1 MYSVGR
7 VGVKKHWVIERER
20 ERERGGG
27 VLLLLFFI
35 RLSGDLL
42 FLFSS
47 GCFPSLSEKPD
58 NLFLKGVQA

>member
-20 ERERGGG
+20 ERGGG
-27 VLLLLFFI
+27 GGLVLLLFI
-35 RLSGDLL
+35 RLSGDFL

-58 NLFLKGVQA
+58 NRFLKGVQA